1 MSLSKSLSTNSTQS
15 FDSFAS
21 DDDESAES
29 TPKTYDMAPWDI
41 FTEHPMVGKVCVAT
55 KGEVVPKETRYLAK
69 KGVYI
74 GVKFRYCIFQDFLR
88 IYLFSVL
95 MNILL

>member
-21 DDDESAES
+21 DDESAES

-55 KGEVVPKETRYLAK
+55 KGEVVPKETRY
-69 KGVYI
+69 